1 MTGAVEVGKVAH
13 FDTAEG
19 KSLEFKCRAGAQAM
33 SANMLIRVAY

>member
-19 KSLEFKCRAGAQAM
+19 KSVEFKCRAGAQAM